1 MLCWLL
7 AFFTLTGQA
16 AKEQSLSGGVLYRM
30 DPQEITRYEPYK
42 HGQSVV
48 LKNEFAG
55 SSIIN
60 REELKKLKGKH
71 IVSVDLYYSRYRAS
85 QQFEQPSLNKE
96 RFDTLIKYLP
106 RIARGYVMF
115 NAFEQ
120 TEAKNEAEAK
130 KLFHGFVIQF
140 LEPPTPSSSASELD
154 LLDKFLNMDSLGHFE
169 NVVEEKTKIKKEI
182 IKKGYDP
189 ILKKNRNKKIVRET
203 SGGILSR
210 RPHADTVVTEV
221 KLKPKI
227 VGRKYVPPSHMWG
240 MDPSSMSSAMFKMV
254 AERFDSTFFY
264 FMKKHKPAANT
275 LFVVDA
281 TGSMLPYNIQ
291 ICMWNRLM
299 FDAKNPGRYAIFNDG
314 DRKPDDKK
322 VNGKVE
328 GVYVF
333 SADSAVVFEKYL
345 RLVMK
350 KGFGGD
356 LPENNL
362 EAVLKGLKKFPDSPR
377 VLMVADCYSG
387 VRDMELLNKI
397 KVPVDVLLCGTR
409 SYVHPNYL
417 NIARATGGNI
427 YAMDTEISH
436 LKQVKEGSTLLF
448 GKSRFLLRNGN
459 FVPVY

>member
-1 MLCWLL
+1 MLCLL
-7 AFFTLTGQA
+7 FAFLTLISQSP
-16 AKEQSLSGGVLYRM
+16 KEQGLSGGVLYRM
-30 DPQEITRYEPYK
+30 EPREINRYEPYK
-42 HGQSVV
+42 HGLSVL

-55 SSIIN
+55 SLITN

-71 IVSVDLYYSRYRAS
+71 IISVDLYYSRYRANEK
-85 QQFEQPSLNKE
+85 FEQPLLNKE

-106 RIARGYVMF
+106 RITRGFVMF

-120 TEAKNEAEAK
+120 TEAKTEASAK
-130 KLFHGFVIQF
+130 KLFHGFVIQY
-140 LEPPTPSSSASELD
+140 LEPPTLSSSSAELAM
-154 LLDKFLNMDSLGHFE
+154 LDKFLSLDSLGHFE
-169 NVVEEKTKIKKEI
+169 NVVEEKTRIKKEVV
-182 IKKGYDP
+182 KTGYDP
-189 ILKKNRNKKIVRET
+189 ILKKYRNKKIIRET

-210 RPHADTVVTEV
+210 KPHADTLITEV

-227 VGRKYVPPSHMWG
+227 VGRRYVPPSYVWG
-240 MDPSSMSSAMFKMV
+240 MDPSAMGTAMFKMV

-264 FMKKHKPAANT
+264 FMKKHKPAEKT

-299 FDAKNPGRYAIFNDG
+299 FNPKNPARYAVFNDG

-345 RLVMK
+345 RLVMQ

-377 VLMVADCYSG
+377 VLMVADCHSG
-387 VRDMELLNKI
+387 VRDMELLSKI
-397 KVPVDVLLCGTR
+397 KIPVDILLCGTR

-417 NIARATGGNI
+417 NIARATGGNL
-427 YAMDTEISH
+427 YAIDTEITG

-448 GKSRFLLRNGN
+448 GKARFLLRNGN